1 MKRWSI
7 AFLVLAAA
15 AATPAHANWFDGALQ
30 YGENHKKLLGSAL
43 TPTPDDLRAV
53 GDSRYGAGRNYDF
66 DEKSGHWREIHTD
79 GDTKDAHEGQGGDA
93 VRLDAA
99 AKNGP
104 GEGR

>member
-1 MKRWSI
+1 
-7 AFLVLAAA
+7 LVLAAA

-66 DEKSGHWREIHTD
+66 DEKSGHWREIHTA
-79 GDTKDAHEGQGGDA
+79 DTKDGAHDGQSA
-93 VRLDAA
+93 DAA
-99 AKNGP
+99 PLDTSAKNGL